1 MLDDNSVPGTTESGG
16 ATERPPDFFRRWLAR
31 PAWLLGGIY
40 TAGMIIVN
48 QHLAR
53 YADVSGGLVQW
64 RYVSAGLLCLV
75 ILGFPLSTAVLTWI
89 GAIDATRE
97 NVRIVRSRRSR
108 LLYWLLI
115 FSVWTLIQGA
125 VFWAWHQLVGLIIV
139 APNASIEAVT
149 FVAACATGLTGILTV
164 HSERL
169 AWHSTQSFKWRLSG
183 VAYPALLVTTLL
195 ITAMS
200 LFARIW
206 YPRVRPEYGGG
217 AATAATI
224 VLSGPSLGATLSLDT
239 TVTVAIIGEYDGY
252 IHLVACQRSPARLQ
266 SIAIATSKVSAIR
279 YLRPADSS
287 GNVLIILGDSACRKL
302 NKAALP

>member
-1 MLDDNSVPGTTESGG
+1 MVDDNSVPGPAETNGVTKS
-16 ATERPPDFFRRWLAR
+16 PSDFIRGWLAT

-40 TAGMIIVN
+40 TAGTIIVN

-64 RYVSAGLLCLV
+64 RYISAGLLCLV

-89 GAIDATRE
+89 GAIDLTRE
-97 NVRIVRSRRSR
+97 DVHTVQSRRSR
-108 LLYWLLI
+108 LSYWLLI
-115 FSVWTLIQGA
+115 FLVWTLIQCGA
-125 VFWAWHQLVGLIIV
+125 FWAWHKLVDLIMV
-139 APNASIEAVT
+139 APDTSIEAVT
-149 FVAACATGLTGILTV
+149 FVAACATGLTGVLAA
-164 HSERL
+164 HSKRL

-183 VAYPALLVTTLL
+183 VAYLGLLGTTLL

-217 AATAATI
+217 AATAAAI
-224 VLSGPSLGATLSLDT
+224 VLSEPSLGAMLSLDT
-239 TVTVAIIGEYDGY
+239 TGAVAIIGEYDGY
-252 IHLVACQRSPARLQ
+252 THVVACPRSPGRLQ

-279 YLRPADSS
+279 YLRLSDSS
-287 GNVLIILGDSACRKL
+287 GNVLIILGDNACRKL
-302 NKAALP
+302 TKIPLP